1 MAITNYTELLS
12 AGANWLARDDL
23 TLRLPEF
30 VTFTE
35 AKLNRVLF
43 VPQMEVRSTATVDI
57 NSDEPE
63 FISLPTD
70 FQTMRRVRLS
80 SVLGKPRLNFVTGT
94 QIDDIRFSRDNMTG
108 QPAYF
113 SIVGTEMELLP
124 TPAEAYTLEM
134 VYRAT
139 LPPLASNPTNWLLT
153 MAPDLY
159 LYGMLLEAAPYT
171 KEDERVSLWANGFST
186 VLDNLNTLGNMQS
199 FDSGPSTITLPG
211 ITP

>member
-1 MAITNYTELLS
+1 MSISNYVELQA
-12 AGANWLARDDL
+12 AGANYLARDDL
-23 TLRLPEF
+23 SARIPEF
-30 VTFTE
+30 IALTE
-35 AKLNRVLF
+35 AKLNRLLF

-57 NSDEPE
+57 NADEPE

-94 QIDDIRFSRDNMTG
+94 QIDDIRYSRDNMTG

-124 TPAEAYTLEM
+124 TPAQAYTLEM

-153 MAPDLY
+153 MAPDIY

-171 KEDERVSLWANGFST
+171 KEDERVSLWASAFST
-186 VLDNLNTLGNMQS
+186 VLDNLNSLGNMQS